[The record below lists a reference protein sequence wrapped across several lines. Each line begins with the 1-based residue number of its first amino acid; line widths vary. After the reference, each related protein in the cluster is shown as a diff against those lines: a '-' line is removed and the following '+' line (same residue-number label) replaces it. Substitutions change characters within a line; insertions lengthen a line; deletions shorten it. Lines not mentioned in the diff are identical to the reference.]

1 MLLNDDQRM
10 LADLAARLFTDKA
23 DPDTVRAIRDGRID
37 SGYDQTLWQAMGEAG
52 LTGILVPEAHGGMDF
67 GLVGAGL
74 VAREASRR
82 LAMTPY
88 VSSAVLAV
96 TALGAADDDAL
107 RARWLPA
114 LADAGAIATLA
125 CDEGRHHRP
134 HDPATRAVAGGDG
147 GWHLQGEK
155 TLVSDAAEAD
165 LLLVSADDGDGDGDG
180 PRLFAVEAG
189 AAGLTIESTQLLD
202 SRSCA
207 RITLDRTPAQ
217 PLGAGRAALDA
228 SLRAGRAVLAAELV
242 GIAREVFARTLDYLH
257 ERRQFGRAI
266 GSFQALQHRAAHLSV
281 EIEIAEALA
290 FRALEACDRNDP
302 GADALVPAAKAKAAA
317 VARVAAAEGVQMHG
331 GMGMTD
337 EFDIGLFMKRARA
350 AGHALGDDRYC
361 TDAFA
366 RARGY

>member
-1 MLLNDDQRM
+1 MLLNQRM

-165 LLLVSADDGDGDGDG
+165 LLLVSADDGDGDG

-217 PLGAGRAALDA
+217 PLGAGRAALD
-228 SLRAGRAVLAAELV
+228 G
-242 GIAREVFARTLDYLH
+242 LH
-257 ERRQFGRAI
+257 PQRHGGHRQ
-266 GSFQALQHRAAHLSV
+266 
-281 EIEIAEALA
+281 
-290 FRALEACDRNDP
+290 
-302 GADALVPAAKAKAAA
+302 AA
-317 VARVAAAEGVQMHG
+317 VEQG
-331 GMGMTD
+331 
-337 EFDIGLFMKRARA
+337 
-350 AGHALGDDRYC
+350 LGD
-361 TDAFA
+361 
-366 RARGY
+366 GGG

>member
-74 VAREASRR
+74 VAREAGRR

-88 VSSAVLAV
+88 VSSAVLAA
-96 TALGAADDDAL
+96 TALGAADDDDL
-107 RARWLPA
+107 RARWLPGI
-114 LADAGAIATLA
+114 ADASAIATLA

-134 HDPATRAVAGGDG
+134 HDLATRAEAGGDD

-155 TLVSDAAEAD
+155 TLVNDAAQAD
-165 LLLVSADDGDGDGDG
+165 LLLVSAHDGDG

-207 RITLDRTPAQ
+207 RITLEHTPAQ
-217 PLGAGRAALDA
+217 PLGAGRPALDA

-242 GIAREVFARTLDYLH
+242 GIAREVFARTLGYLH

-281 EIEIAEALA
+281 EIEMAEALA
-290 FRALEACDRNDP
+290 FRALEACDRDEP

-317 VARVAAAEGVQMHG
+317 VARLTAAEGVQMHG

-350 AGHALGDDRYC
+350 AGHALGDYRYC